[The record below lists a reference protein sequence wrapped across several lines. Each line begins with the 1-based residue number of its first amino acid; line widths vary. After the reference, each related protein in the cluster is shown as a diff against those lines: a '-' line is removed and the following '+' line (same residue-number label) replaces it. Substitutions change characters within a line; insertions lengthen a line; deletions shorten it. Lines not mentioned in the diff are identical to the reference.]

1 MPKEMVKILQ
11 EFSGKNHSTYLH
23 KLQEASMKE
32 DLYPTSRTITLID
45 LCFR

>member
-1 MPKEMVKILQ
+1 MPKETVKILQ
-11 EFSGKNHSTYLH
+11 EFSGKNHPAYLH